1 MSDSANDEGQ
11 RRSGTEILQSIID
24 YLPSGV
30 TLFGPDLE
38 MRACN
43 ARLRELLEF
52 PDELFREGLPSLRTL
67 LHFNACR
74 GEYGPG
80 DPEELTE
87 KAVERA
93 RAMQP
98 HVFER
103 VRPNGRVLE
112 IRGTP
117 LPKGGFVSIY
127 TDITERRRAEET
139 VRHVRDQLA
148 EAIEFSPT
156 FVWET
161 DAAGRFTFLQGE
173 EKLLGYKPE
182 NLLGLERE
190 PFLQS
195 EDEGSQLAEVR
206 TAMAAGQPYRGLT
219 LPFVRHDGGVA
230 WLASSAQPLFGSG
243 GQLLGYRGVD
253 VDVTELTAIRKKLEQ
268 LALHDSLTGLAN
280 RHKFLERFELEL
292 ARRGRTRKGL
302 ALLMVDVDHFKRVN
316 DTWGHLA
323 GDTSLKAIAQLLSEG
338 VRRVDLVAR
347 FGGEEFVVLLTDIE
361 PASVRMVAEK
371 LRRRIEATPIVA
383 LASEAPLRLS
393 VSIGAVALGA
403 NEDGNL
409 TVLIDR
415 ADQAVY
421 AAKTGGRNCVCLYP
435 EDLRAHPEGA

>member
-1 MSDSANDEGQ
+1 MDDSEVKDG
-11 RRSGTEILQSIID
+11 RRLREAEVLQAIID

-30 TLFGPDLE
+30 TLFGPDFE

-43 ARLRELLEF
+43 ERLKELLEF
-52 PDELFREGLPSLRTL
+52 PGELFADGLPSLRTL
-67 LHFNACR
+67 LLFNARR

-80 DPEELTE
+80 DPDELTE
-87 KAVERA
+87 KAMERA

-103 VRPNGRVLE
+103 VRPNGAVLE

-117 LPKGGFVSIY
+117 LPGGGFVSIY

-156 FVWET
+156 FAWET
-161 DAAGRFTFLQGE
+161 DAQGRFTFLQGE

-182 NLLGLERE
+182 HLLGQARDR
-190 PFLQS
+190 FLVN
-195 EDEGSQLAEVR
+195 EDETSLSAEVIK
-206 TAMAAGQPYRGLT
+206 TEAARQPFRGAT
-219 LPFVRHDGGVA
+219 VAFRRQDEGVA
-230 WLASSAQPLFGSG
+230 WLSSSGKPLFDAAGNF
-243 GQLLGYRGVD
+243 LGYRGVD
-253 VDVTELTAIRKKLEQ
+253 VDITELTAIRQKLEQ
-268 LALHDSLTGLAN
+268 LALHDALTGLAN

-292 ARRGRTRKGL
+292 ARRGRTGKGL

-323 GDTSLKAIAQLLSEG
+323 GDATLKSIARLLADS

-361 PASVRMVAEK
+361 RADVRIVAEK

-383 LASEAPLRLS
+383 LASEAPLRIT
-393 VSIGAVALGA
+393 VSIGAVVLGA
-403 NEDGNL
+403 NEEGNL
-409 TVLIDR
+409 TVLLDR
-415 ADQAVY
+415 ADQGVY
-421 AAKTGGRNCVCLYP
+421 VAKETGRNRVCLYP
-435 EDLRAHPEGA
+435 EDVRSAPA

>member
-1 MSDSANDEGQ
+1 MSDSESSENR
-11 RRSGTEILQSIID
+11 RRSGEEILQSIID

-52 PDELFREGLPSLRTL
+52 PEELFREGLPSLRTL

-80 DPEELTE
+80 DPETLTE
-87 KAVERA
+87 QAMVRA

-103 VRPNGRVLE
+103 VRPNGKVLE

-127 TDITERRRAEET
+127 TDITDRRQAEET
-139 VRHVRDQLA
+139 VRRVRDQLA

-161 DAAGRFTFLQGE
+161 DAEGTFTFLQGE

-182 NLLGLERE
+182 HLLGQARE
-190 PFLQS
+190 QFLQS
-195 EDEGSQLAEVR
+195 EDEGSQLAEVAKSVASR
-206 TAMAAGQPYRGLT
+206 EAYRGLN
-219 LPFVRHDGGVA
+219 LPFVRQDGGVA
-230 WLASSAQPLFGSG
+230 WLSSSAQPIFDAAEKF
-243 GQLLGYRGVD
+243 LGYRGVD
-253 VDVTELTAIRKKLEQ
+253 VDVTELTAVRKKLEQ
-268 LALHDSLTGLAN
+268 LALHDALTGLAN

-292 ARRGRTRKGL
+292 ARRRRTGKGL

-323 GDTSLKAIAQLLSEG
+323 GDASLKAIANLLSEG

-347 FGGEEFVVLLTDIE
+347 FGGEEFVVLLTDIDG
-361 PASVRMVAEK
+361 ANVRVVAEK
-371 LRRRIEATPIVA
+371 LRRRIEAAPIVA
-383 LASEAPLRLS
+383 LASEAPLRIS

-403 NEDGNL
+403 SEAGNL

-421 AAKTGGRNCVCLYP
+421 AAKTAGRNRVCLYP
-435 EDLRAHPEGA
+435 EDVRATPA